1 MDEQAKQM
9 ALAMETGIPVDAG
22 TLWKADTTPGDSS
35 PGDTSPHDTPT
46 PAEADAVVVELAE
59 LPEDTLSETIEQL
72 QAAHEA
78 KLRQVR
84 IDGEVR
90 YVLAKMGAKNPALA
104 AKVLD
109 LSRVQADDEGVVGV
123 EEAVQQLMVSDP
135 YLFGLS
141 MGPVGGERSSG
152 GIHGTPRRDPGSMS
166 DREYY
171 AMVMGKC

>member
-1 MDEQAKQM
+1 MDEQE
-9 ALAMETGIPVDAG
+9 MERITPDEA
-22 TLWKADTTPGDSS
+22 TPAAADT
-35 PGDTSPHDTPT
+35 
-46 PAEADAVVVELAE
+46 AVVGSAE
-59 LPEDTLSETIEQL
+59 VSETIEQL

-152 GIHGTPRRDPGSMS
+152 GIHGTQRRDPGSMS

-171 AMVMGKC
+171 AMVMGKR